1 MIWLWEPGVENQK
14 EKFEKLYSLTL
25 DEVIS
30 DSDVMHQNQRLYN
43 CMHNMGSVEAYM
55 NSYYNLRRK
64 LKEADLSKLP
74 ELLFT
79 CGTEDSIFAGEIASF
94 KQFLKEINLEVK
106 WTMGPGNHEW
116 RVWERDIQIALDFF
130 SKENTGKGNAF

>member
-1 MIWLWEPGVENQK
+1 
-14 EKFEKLYSLTL
+14 
-25 DEVIS
+25 
-30 DSDVMHQNQRLYN
+30 
-43 CMHNMGSVEAYM
+43 MHNMGSVEAYM

-64 LKEADLSKLP
+64 LKEADVSKLP
-74 ELLFT
+74 ELLFA
-79 CGTEDSIFAGEIASF
+79 CGTEDSFNVGEIASF

-130 SKENTGKGNAF
+130 GKENTAKGNAF